1 MTLQKRIKE
10 IAAEFLATADLV
22 ALCKNLTEINT
33 GNIFLLTETDLEPIR
48 ELTTKIT
55 DKNNPMLNDIYTI
68 IINNIWMAKSIGN
81 MPVNLRDT
89 KRPIVILEAHTD
101 LAAINLVSELAVEL
115 KARGYDSLL
124 IEQPLQNSADASG
137 NMQFAADNEMTRN
150 YKKLCRMSLGTF
162 MAQVNANAADL
173 ANNLTVTFP
182 EDYSKFQMQIA
193 EDIVT
198 REWIEEFLPKMHK
211 FGYKITPVDTR
222 STINLD
228 NDSDLCTAT
237 LTLRDIG
244 FALSLALYPNS
255 LMIVGAAHG
264 PGIQKLYNNIFS
276 INSQPLFIRA
286 ASISVGQDSL
296 LMHVEQQGIIDFFVK
311 QASIQ
316 PMQNYLVADTGTNT
330 AMQHSLDMVRS
341 FIYENKIAVE
351 QKDIVPMD
359 VTNGVK
365 FSVMITSGMDVGTY
379 DSLFYLLGDLSSA
392 DINTTPTISVLTQQ
406 TTTMNNSGKLI
417 PEIYHHL
424 SSHKLMCDIIPDL
437 IKSHNTNYIPSSNV
451 KLNVR
456 VLGNTYKIFIPL
468 EDLNSNILVSDYK
481 DQIREDLGFRYKI
494 AYLQDDRDT
503 LRNINFMFNQRLSTS
518 ANLITSS
525 VEITEEE
532 ENTTE
537 SKPRLLV

>member
-1 MTLQKRIKE
+1 MKLQQKIKE
-10 IAAEFLATADLV
+10 IATEFLATADLV
-22 ALCKNLTEINT
+22 TLCKNLTKINT
-33 GNIFLLTETDLEPIR
+33 DNIFLLTKTDLEPIR

-55 DKNNPMLNDIYTI
+55 DKNNPALNDIYTI
-68 IINNIWMAKSIGN
+68 IINNIWMAESISN
-81 MPVNLRDT
+81 MPVSLRST
-89 KRPIVILEAHTD
+89 KRPIVFLEAHTD

-124 IEQPLQNSADASG
+124 IEQPLQNSVDASEH
-137 NMQFAADNEMTRN
+137 MQFAADNEMTRN
-150 YKKLCRMSLGTF
+150 YKKLCQMSLGTF
-162 MAQVNANAADL
+162 MAQVSANAADL

-198 REWIEEFLPKMHK
+198 REWIVEFLPKMHK
-211 FGYKITPVDTR
+211 FGYKVTPVDTR
-222 STINLD
+222 AATEPDNNLD
-228 NDSDLCTAT
+228 LCLAT

-264 PGIQKLYNNIFS
+264 PGIQKLYNDIFPK
-276 INSQPLFIRA
+276 NSQPLFIRA

-296 LMHVEQQGIIDFFVK
+296 LMHVEQQGIIDFLIK

-341 FIYENKIAVE
+341 FIYENNIAVE

-365 FSVMITSGMDVGTY
+365 FSVIITSGMDVGTY
-379 DSLFYLLGDLSSA
+379 DSSFYLLGNLSAA
-392 DINTTPTISVLTQQ
+392 DINTPHSKSVLMAQS
-406 TTTMNNSGKLI
+406 TTMNNSGKLI
-417 PEIYHHL
+417 PEIYNHL
-424 SSHKLMCDIIPDL
+424 SQNKIMCDLVPNF
-437 IKSHNTNYIPSSNV
+437 IKSHDTNEIPFSSV
-451 KLNVR
+451 KLDVR

-481 DQIREDLGFRYKI
+481 ERIRDDLALRYKI
-494 AYLQDDRDT
+494 ACIRDDRDT
-503 LRNINFMFNQRLSTS
+503 LRNINFMFNRRISTS
-518 ANLITSS
+518 ANLITSA

-537 SKPRLLV
+537 AKPRLLV